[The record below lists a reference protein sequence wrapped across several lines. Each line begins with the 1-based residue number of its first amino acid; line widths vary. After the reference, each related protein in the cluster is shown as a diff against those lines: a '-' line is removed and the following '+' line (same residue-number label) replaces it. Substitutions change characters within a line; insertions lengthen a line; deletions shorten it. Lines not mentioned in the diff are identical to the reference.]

1 MYCDFITSVSIS
13 LRHCPSLREL
23 NISDTAVTAAG
34 SMGLDEIGTLQC
46 LKARGR
52 TQLDA
57 STLPLSIIARGRPEQ
72 LKGDRCR
79 LGRAGRPEHAANT
92 VAVPLA

>member
-1 MYCDFITSVSIS
+1 VNEEDDDTSPQSAAFAAAPHCVN

-57 STLPLSIIARGRPEQ
+57 STLPLSIIARGGPKQ
-72 LKGDRCR
+72 LRGD
-79 LGRAGRPEHAANT
+79 
-92 VAVPLA
+92 